1 MTRYF
6 PAISSRGMLVIPLLP
21 GNLRGEI
28 FTGTH
33 ESLLQAANFIEAIEL
48 RQGLKVACVE
58 EIAYRMGYIDAE
70 QLERLARP
78 LNNSGYGRYLLE
90 VLEESRGVS

>member
-28 FTGTH
+28 FTGTPF
-33 ESLLQAANFIEAIEL
+33 SLIAFNVVPSW
-48 RQGLKVACVE
+48 LK
-58 EIAYRMGYIDAE
+58 
-70 QLERLARP
+70 
-78 LNNSGYGRYLLE
+78 
-90 VLEESRGVS
+90 